1 MFLMTRQDKMD
12 FLTKHDFQIERL
24 DEQVINYK
32 LAKDDHSFNALTWHK
47 ENILTKPRSMY
58 RIYSL
63 KVNHPYESYYFFE
76 HDLDAQLE
84 KAAIYLQKQLEKKTN
99 YATQTA

>member
-1 MFLMTRQDKMD
+1 MTRQDKID

-24 DEQVINYK
+24 DEQVISYK
-32 LAKDDHSFNALTWHK
+32 LAKDDHSFAALAWHK
-47 ENILTKPRSMY
+47 EKVLTKPRSLY

-63 KVNHPYESYYFFE
+63 KADHPYESYYFFE
-76 HDLDAQLE
+76 HDLDMQLE
-84 KAAIYLQKQLEKKTN
+84 KAAAYLQKQLEQKAH